1 MLHIYMANGM
11 SLYRIIPVIAWR
23 CSVTM
28 LVGILDGVPLVGGG
42 GAVSEGGRYRIL
54 IMESRVI
61 LDNVMN

>member
-1 MLHIYMANGM
+1 MANGM
-11 SLYRIIPVIAWR
+11 SLYRSLIPVVAWR
-23 CSVTM
+23 CSVTV

-61 LDNVMN
+61 LDNVMD